1 MNNILKFYVQANKL
15 KEVLRTGWL
24 EVKIEGRTESVA
36 DAAFGSMVLAMAIK
50 EEKNIDVDLVKVFKM
65 LIVKNLEKVTLKET
79 TTREY
84 PTYEERKT
92 AAFETVSKI
101 TSGLSMQQEIM
112 NLLEEI
118 YANETKE
125 AKFVSQ
131 ATTIESDIQAKI
143 YDLEKR
149 FKLENA
155 LEDAKYYGEELSNE
169 IIPQIKNAS
178 DGWILYDRKRYEDEC
193 FKELSEEIQKFSL

>member
-15 KEVLRTGWL
+15 KEVLRTGWI
-24 EVKIEGRTESVA
+24 EVNIEGRTESVA
-36 DAAFGSMVLAMAIK
+36 DAVFGSMVLAMAIK
-50 EEKNIDVDLVKVFKM
+50 EEKNVDVDLIKVFKM
-65 LIVKNLEKVTLKET
+65 LIVKNLEKVTLKEV

-84 PTYEERKT
+84 PTYEERK
-92 AAFETVSKI
+92 ASAFETVSAI
-101 TSGLSMQQEIM
+101 TKDLAMHQEIM
-112 NLLEEI
+112 DLLEEI
-118 YANETKE
+118 YAKETKE

-131 ATTIESDIQAKI
+131 VTTIESDIQAKI
-143 YDLEKR
+143 YDLEGK
-149 FKLENA
+149 FKVENA

-178 DGWILYDRKRYEDEC
+178 DGWILYDRKHYEDEY